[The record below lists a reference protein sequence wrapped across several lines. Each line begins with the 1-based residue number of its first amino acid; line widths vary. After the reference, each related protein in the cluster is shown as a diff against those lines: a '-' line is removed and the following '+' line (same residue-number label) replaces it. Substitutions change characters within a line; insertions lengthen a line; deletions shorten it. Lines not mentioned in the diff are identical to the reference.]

1 MHSKRTAM
9 VLLAGTAAVALMLTG
24 CSSTTTSKGSSG
36 TPASAKQTITM
47 WGWTGAPGS
56 AVVDQ
61 EIAAFE
67 KTNPNITVKYTEIAP
82 ADYTTKATLAL
93 SSGQSIDV
101 LGIMPNVWAG
111 ENQQYFEPVSKWP
124 NAKGLTAQY
133 NATAIAQA
141 TGLFS
146 DKVLRT
152 IPDASSG
159 SMLGVYNADILKK
172 AGFTTPPTTWVEFKK
187 LSDWL
192 KANDP
197 SVLPAV
203 IADDGDNQEDLAVT
217 IAGQTSPNWYNNI
230 KYHGGSIDTPN
241 YVAALNKIKSLYADG
256 TLDTRTLDLA
266 YPDAAAAFDQGKAAV
281 LWSGSWDAGRIVA
294 SYRKTNKVAYSDA
307 GVMGVPADN
316 ASDVSLRSFL
326 DITYGIPT
334 KSTHKAAAAKFI
346 QWVTAGPGV
355 DISAPLNVGELSAK
369 KGFKLNPSVLSTAT
383 ERNSYALLQSLVAN
397 PHSYRDN
404 LSNLL
409 HQIGSYVI
417 PVINGQQTA
426 QQAATQSQADLK
438 SGKYN

>member
-9 VLLAGTAAVALMLTG
+9 ALLAGTAVTAVLLTG
-24 CSSTTTSKGSSG
+24 CSTGTASKDASG
-36 TPASAKQTITM
+36 TPASAKQTINM
-47 WGWTGAPGS
+47 WGWTGAPGA
-56 AVVDQ
+56 AVVNK
-61 EIAAFE
+61 EISAFE
-67 KTNPNITVKYTEIAP
+67 KSYPNITVKYTEIAP
-82 ADYTTKATLAL
+82 ADYTTKASLAL

-111 ENQQYFEPVSKWP
+111 ENQQYFEPVKDWP
-124 NAKGLTAQY
+124 NAKGLTSKYTAS
-133 NATAIAQA
+133 AIAQA
-141 TGLFS
+141 TGLFT

-159 SMLGVYNADILKK
+159 SMLGIYNADILKK
-172 AGFTTPPTTWVEFKK
+172 AGFTTPPTTWVQFKQ

-217 IAGQTSPNWYNNI
+217 IAGQTDPNWYNNV

-241 YVAALNKIKSLYADG
+241 YVAALNQIKALYANG
-256 TLDTRTLDLA
+256 TLDKRTLDLA

-294 SYRKTNKVAYSDA
+294 AYRKTNKVAYSDA
-307 GVMGVPADN
+307 GVMGVPADDPAN
-316 ASDVSLRSFL
+316 VSLRSFL
-326 DITYGIPT
+326 DITYGIPA
-334 KSTHKAAAAKFI
+334 KSTHQAAAAKFI
-346 QWVTAGPGV
+346 QWVTSGPGV
-355 DISAPLNVGELSAK
+355 DISAPLNVGEISAK
-369 KGFKLNPSVLSTAT
+369 KGFKLNPDVLSTPL
-383 ERNSYALLQSLVAN
+383 EQQSYALLQQLVAN

-409 HQIGSYVI
+409 HQIGSYII

-426 QQAATQSQADLK
+426 QQTATQSEVDLK